1 MQESIHDAVTS
12 VLPRIYGERL
22 QQLVQHLMVVV
33 GIEEVEDL
41 PYSLYVQEDDVK
53 DICTCMYIPC
63 QCRKLL
69 DAFQKRGL

>member
-1 MQESIHDAVTS
+1 MQESIYDAVTS
-12 VLPRIYGERL
+12 VLPRIDGERL
-22 QQLVQHLMVVV
+22 QKLVQHLMVVV

-41 PYSLYVQEDDVK
+41 PYVQEDDVK
-53 DICTCMYIPC
+53 DILTPC